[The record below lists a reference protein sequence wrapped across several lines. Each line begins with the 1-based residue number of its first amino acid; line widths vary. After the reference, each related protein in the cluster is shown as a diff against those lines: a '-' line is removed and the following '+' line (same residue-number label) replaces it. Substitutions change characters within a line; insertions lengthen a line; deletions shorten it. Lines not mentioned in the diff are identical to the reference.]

1 MDLGRFLAT
10 ELLDHVWH
18 MGWRGVLPRS
28 CFYAQLGDGMS
39 DCDEACLFILA
50 MHLF

>member
-18 MGWRGVLPRS
+18 MGGRVVLPRS
-28 CFYAQLGDGMS
+28 CFDAQLGDGML
-39 DCDEACLFILA
+39 D
-50 MHLF
+50 